1 MLRSLVGGVEGV
13 IVKWVIEKSVA
24 LVVVVVV
31 AVVVLVVGVG
41 EMGLRGA
48 WRLG

>member
-1 MLRSLVGGVEGV
+1 MLSNLVGGVEGV
-13 IVKWVIEKSVA
+13 MGKWVIEKSVA
-24 LVVVVVV
+24 LVVVV
-31 AVVVLVVGVG
+31 AVVLVVAVG

>member
-1 MLRSLVGGVEGV
+1 MLSNLVGGVEGV
-13 IVKWVIEKSVA
+13 MGKWVIEKSVA

-31 AVVVLVVGVG
+31 LVVAVV

>member
-1 MLRSLVGGVEGV
+1 MLSNLVGGVEGV
-13 IVKWVIEKSVA
+13 MGKWVIEKSVA

-31 AVVVLVVGVG
+31 VLVVAVG

>member
-1 MLRSLVGGVEGV
+1 MLSNLVGGVEGV
-13 IVKWVIEKSVA
+13 IGKWVIEKSVA

-31 AVVVLVVGVG
+31 VLVVAVG

>member
-1 MLRSLVGGVEGV
+1 MLSSLVGGAEGV
-13 IVKWVIEKSVA
+13 MAKWVIEKSVA

-31 AVVVLVVGVG
+31 VVVLVVAVG

>member
-1 MLRSLVGGVEGV
+1 MLSNLVGGVEGV
-13 IVKWVIEKSVA
+13 IGKWVIEKSVA
-24 LVVVVVV
+24 LVVVVV

>member
-1 MLRSLVGGVEGV
+1 MGGVEGV
-13 IVKWVIEKSVA
+13 IGKWVIEKSVA

-31 AVVVLVVGVG
+31 VLVVAVG

>member
-1 MLRSLVGGVEGV
+1 MLSNLVGGVEGV
-13 IVKWVIEKSVA
+13 MGKWVIEKSVT
-24 LVVVVVV
+24 LVVVVVALVV
-31 AVVVLVVGVG
+31 AVV